1 MAAGADKPL
10 LLCIMGPTA
19 AGKTDLA
26 IGLAEAL
33 QGELVSVDSAL
44 VYRGLDIGSAKPDY
58 PHHLVDIRDPAE
70 SYSAADFVADASQV
84 VAEIVGRGRTPILV
98 GGTMLYFR
106 AFLQGLAAMPASDP
120 AVRAEL
126 VAAAGRDGWPALHA
140 RLQEVDPVAAAAI
153 HPHHSQRIS
162 RALEVFLTSGVP
174 LSEWHRQSAV
184 SPAARYRVLQ
194 LAVCPR
200 ERAELHRRIELRF
213 RQMLA
218 QGFLQEVAL
227 LHERPDLN
235 PDLPAIRAVGYRQL
249 WRHLDG
255 ECSLEDAVQQGIA
268 ASRQLAKRQL
278 TWLRK
283 WPGLYWL
290 LTDATG
296 NVCAAGESEHGG
308 QLAAEKPLHAALNYV
323 RCPPYRE

>member
-1 MAAGADKPL
+1 VGAGADKPL

-26 IGLAEAL
+26 IGLAQAL
-33 QGELVSVDSAL
+33 DGELVSVDSAL

-58 PHHLVDIRDPAE
+58 PHHLMNIRDPAE
-70 SYSAADFVADASQV
+70 SYSAADFAADASRV

-106 AFLQGLAAMPASDP
+106 AFLQGLAPMPPSDP
-120 AVRAEL
+120 AIRTQLAEE
-126 VAAAGRDGWPALHA
+126 AARKGWPALHA
-140 RLQEVDPVAAAAI
+140 TLQAADPRAAAAI

-162 RALEVFLTSGVP
+162 RALEVFLASGVP
-174 LSEWHRQSAV
+174 LSDWHQQSAV
-184 SPAARYRVLQ
+184 SSAAHYRVVQ
-194 LAVCPR
+194 LAICPR
-200 ERAELHRRIELRF
+200 ERAELHRRIEKRF

-218 QGFLQEVAL
+218 QGFLQEVAR
-227 LHERPDLN
+227 LHERSDLG
-235 PDLPAIRAVGYRQL
+235 PDLPAVRAVGYRQL
-249 WRHLDG
+249 WRYLDG
-255 ECSLEDAVQQGIA
+255 DITLDDAVEQGIA

-290 LTDATG
+290 LTDPAG
-296 NVCAAGESEHGG
+296 NVCAVGESEQGEPV
-308 QLAAEKPLHAALNYV
+308 AAELPLEVALNYV
-323 RCPPYRE
+323 RHHPI